1 MCDTQAPLA
10 TNASA
15 VATCLESSRIVSLT
29 RTLVSTARMAG
40 PCLPFD
46 HLPHLPQRQGFGRLR
61 EPRPMQVLRGV
72 TSGSADDDVGALL
85 FPLED
90 RARAQAQ
97 PATNLDRYGNLT
109 LGGQLGLCDCHDFIV
124 PR

>member
-29 RTLVSTARMAG
+29 RTLGSTARMAALDG
-40 PCLPFD
+40 LFHSLLP
-46 HLPHLPQRQGFGRLR
+46 LPPRQGFGRLR
-61 EPRPMQVLRGV
+61 EQRPMQGRRGV